1 MTATTRPQPATR
13 SLLVA
18 CCTLAL
24 VACHDL
30 TSVDAPDLVQPG
42 DLANAQGALT
52 QYNGAILEFYS
63 AFGGPATNN
72 GPYVTSSGLI
82 ADEFTAADALPGI
95 VDLDRRALPT
105 PLGSSGVYDTLQSAR
120 IKQLQPLRA
129 LPEFVPADRWRVGQ
143 LYANLGYLE
152 TFLGESMCSG
162 VPLGDIVDSKP
173 VYGDPLPTPQLF
185 ARALADFDSA
195 QQYGADSARVVE
207 LASVGQGRVLLD
219 LNRYSDAAAAVSA
232 VPTAFQFITEHS
244 ATIIPNYLFTAITSG
259 RYMSVADHEG
269 GNGLDFTSAGDP
281 RIPTTSVGFGLDGT
295 TPVFAWAVITSE
307 ASPNVVASGIEA
319 RLIEAEAALAA
330 GDPSWLTKLND
341 LRATAISP
349 AMPAL
354 ADPGSPI
361 ARVDLLFRE
370 RAFWLFGTGHRLG
383 DLRRLVRQY
392 GRTQDQVF
400 PTGAYK
406 YGNTY
411 GTDVDLPIDPT
422 EVSANPK
429 LNGQA
434 CLDRNP

>member
-1 MTATTRPQPATR
+1 MTATTRSLPATR
-13 SLLVA
+13 ALLA
-18 CCTLAL
+18 GCCALAL

-30 TSVDAPDLVQPG
+30 TNVDAPDLVQPG
-42 DLANAQGALT
+42 DLANAQGAIT

-63 AFGGPATNN
+63 AFGGPANNN
-72 GPYVTSSGLI
+72 GPYITSSGLI
-82 ADEFTAADALPGI
+82 TDEFTAADAVPGI

-105 PLGSSGVYDTLQSAR
+105 PVGSAEVYDTLQAAR

-162 VPLGDIVDSKP
+162 VPFGDLVDSNP
-173 VYGDPLPTPQLF
+173 VFGDPLPTPQLF

-195 QQYGADSARVVE
+195 QKYGADSARVVQ
-207 LASVGQGRVLLD
+207 LAAVGQGRVLLD
-219 LNRYSDAAAAVSA
+219 VNRYSDAAAAVNG
-232 VPTAFQFITEHS
+232 VPTSFQFTTEHS
-244 ATIIPNYLFTAITSG
+244 ATIAPNYLFTAITTG
-259 RYMSVADHEG
+259 RFMSVADREG
-269 GNGLDFTSAGDP
+269 VNGLDFVSAADP
-281 RIPTTSVGFGLDGT
+281 RVPT
-295 TPVFAWAVITSE
+295 TPVGTGQDAVTPVLAWSAISSAE
-307 ASPNVVASGIEA
+307 SPNVVASGIEA
-319 RLIEAEAALAA
+319 RLIEAEAALTS

-354 ADPGSPI
+354 ADPGSSS
-361 ARVDLLFRE
+361 AREDLLFRE

-392 GRTQDQVF
+392 GRSQSQVF
-400 PTGAYK
+400 PTGTYK
-406 YGNTY
+406 YGTAY
-411 GTDVDLPIDPT
+411 GTDVNLPIDPT

-429 LNGQA
+429 LNGHA